1 MKNFHLLDN
10 LDLERD
16 RRLQGRTSVDP
27 NADLLWTK
35 ALSLIISST
44 EKERLLEAYQFAG
57 SIKYDHAGLSPEIY
71 FAHPVRVASL
81 AMLYY
86 DKINVDLGI
95 VGLIH
100 NVFEL
105 SDYTNDFISKKFGE
119 KISNQISDL
128 TVNRDL
134 QWNEDYKNTYYE
146 KIMNGPREA
155 RIIKI
160 IDKLDNLFIL
170 GVNPDKQVKIKYLK
184 EIEKHVL
191 PLAYKTTPKI
201 YSYMKELV
209 DNNYNNGFNIS

>member
-1 MKNFHLLDN
+1 MRDFNLLESI
-10 LDLERD
+10 DLERE
-16 RRLQGRTSVDP
+16 RRLKGRVAVDP

-35 ALSLIISST
+35 ALNLVSSST

-57 SIKYDHAGLSPEIY
+57 NIKYDHAGLSPEIY
-71 FAHPVRVASL
+71 FAHPIRVASL

-86 DKINVDLGI
+86 DKMNVDLGI

-105 SDYTNDFISKKFGE
+105 SDYTNDFITEKFGK
-119 KISNQISDL
+119 KISNQILDL
-128 TVNRDL
+128 TVDREQ
-134 QWNEDYKNTYYE
+134 QWDEDYKNTYYK
-146 KIMNGPREA
+146 KIENGPIEA
-155 RIIKI
+155 RVIKI

-170 GVNPDKQVKIKYLK
+170 GVNPNEEIKIKYLK

-191 PLAYKTTPKI
+191 PLAYRTTPKI

-209 DNNYNNGFNIS
+209 DDNYKSGFNIG

>member
-1 MKNFHLLDN
+1 
-10 LDLERD
+10 
-16 RRLQGRTSVDP
+16 
-27 NADLLWTK
+27 
-35 ALSLIISST
+35 
-44 EKERLLEAYQFAG
+44 
-57 SIKYDHAGLSPEIY
+57 
-71 FAHPVRVASL
+71 L

-105 SDYTNDFISKKFGE
+105 SDYTKDFISEKFGE
-119 KISNQISDL
+119 KISNQVSNL
-128 TVNRDL
+128 TVNRNL
-134 QWNEDYKNTYYE
+134 QWNEDYKNAYYE

-209 DNNYNNGFNIS
+209 DDNYKSGFNIG

>member
-27 NADLLWTK
+27 HADLLWTK
-35 ALSLIISST
+35 ALSLIASSN

-57 SIKYDHAGLSPEIY
+57 TIKYDHAGLSPEIY
-71 FAHPVRVASL
+71 FAHPVRVSAL

-86 DKINVDLGI
+86 DKMNVDLGI

-105 SDYTNDFISKKFGE
+105 SDYTNDFITEKFG
-119 KISNQISDL
+119 KNISKQITNL
-128 TVNRDL
+128 TVNRGL
-134 QWNEDYKNTYYE
+134 QWDEDYKTDYYK
-146 KIMNGPREA
+146 KIENGPIEA
-155 RIIKI
+155 RVIKI

-170 GVNPDKQVKIKYLK
+170 GVNPDKEVKIKYLK

-209 DNNYNNGFNIS
+209 ENNYKTGFNLS

>member
-1 MKNFHLLDN
+1 MKKFHLLDN

-27 NADLLWTK
+27 HADLLWTK
-35 ALSLIISST
+35 ALSLIASST

-71 FAHPVRVASL
+71 FAHPIRVASL

-86 DKINVDLGI
+86 DKMNVDLGI
-95 VGLIH
+95 IGLIH

-105 SDYTNDFISKKFGE
+105 SDYTNDFISEKFG
-119 KISNQISDL
+119 KKTSDQILSL
-128 TVNRDL
+128 TVNRDI
-134 QWNEDYKNTYYE
+134 QWNVDYKKAYYE
-146 KIMNGPREA
+146 QLSDGPVEARVVKIM
-155 RIIKI
+155 
-160 IDKLDNLFIL
+160 DKLDNLFIL

-209 DNNYNNGFNIS
+209 DNNYNNGFNIG